1 MFKKIATLIMSLILC
16 TSLLVGCRQK
26 SNNDTKKIG
35 LIVSTLNNPFFVD
48 LKSGIERKAKKLG
61 YDVVVL
67 DSQNDPAKEV
77 SNMEDISVK
86 NVDVVLLNP
95 VDSDSAIASVMV
107 ANNLDLPVITVDRAS
122 NGGKVVSHV
131 ASDNVEGGKMAAKY
145 LVEKLSNK
153 GNIVELEGIAGSSA
167 TRDRGAG
174 FDNEVKNSNLNIITK
189 QSADFDRTKG
199 LSVME
204 NIIQSKGNIDAVFA
218 QNDEMALGALKALQD
233 ANMNDVLVVGF
244 DATDDAVSSVQK
256 GDMAATIAQQP
267 KLIGETA
274 VDLAHRFLSGEKVE
288 KFAPVD
294 LKLIAK
300 K

>member
-1 MFKKIATLIMSLILC
+1 MLKKLATLTMSFVLC
-16 TSLLVGCRQK
+16 SSLLVGCGK
-26 SNNDTKKIG
+26 NTNSDTQKIG

-48 LKSGIERKAKKLG
+48 LKTGIENQAKKLG

-86 NVDVVLLNP
+86 DVDVVLLNP

-107 ANNLDLPVITVDRAS
+107 ANNLDLPVITVDRAA
-122 NGGKVVSHV
+122 NGGEVLSHV
-131 ASDNVEGGKMAAKY
+131 ASDNAEGGKMAAQY
-145 LVEKLSNK
+145 LINQLGDNA
-153 GNIVELEGIAGSSA
+153 NIVELEGIAGSSA

-174 FDNEVKNSNLNIITK
+174 FDNEIENSNLNIITK

-204 NIIQSKGNIDAVFA
+204 NIIQSKGDIDAVFA

-233 ANMNDVLVVGF
+233 ANMDNVLVVGF
-244 DATDDAVSSVQK
+244 DATDDAVASVNK
-256 GDMAATIAQQP
+256 GEMSATIAQQP
-267 KLIGETA
+267 ILIGETA
-274 VDLAHRFLSGEKVE
+274 VNLTHRFLSGETVE
-288 KFAPVD
+288 AFAPVE
-294 LKLIAK
+294 LKLISK
-300 K
+300 

>member
-1 MFKKIATLIMSLILC
+1 MLKKLATLMMSFVLC
-16 TSLLVGCRQK
+16 SSLLVGCG
-26 SNNDTKKIG
+26 NNTNSDTQKIG

-48 LKSGIERKAKKLG
+48 LKTGIENQAKKLG

-86 NVDVVLLNP
+86 DVDVVLLNP

-107 ANNLDLPVITVDRAS
+107 ANNLDLPVITVDRAA
-122 NGGKVVSHV
+122 NGGEVVSHV
-131 ASDNVEGGKMAAKY
+131 ASDNAEGGKMAAQY
-145 LVEKLSNK
+145 LINQLGDNA
-153 GNIVELEGIAGSSA
+153 NIVELEGIAGSSA

-174 FDNEVKNSNLNIITK
+174 FDNEIENSNLNIITK

-204 NIIQSKGNIDAVFA
+204 NIIQSKGDIDAVFA

-233 ANMNDVLVVGF
+233 ANMDNVLVVGF
-244 DATDDAVSSVQK
+244 DATDDAVASVNK
-256 GDMAATIAQQP
+256 GEMSATIAQQP
-267 KLIGETA
+267 ILIGETA
-274 VDLAHRFLSGEKVE
+274 VNLTHRFLSGETVE
-288 KFAPVD
+288 AFAPVE
-294 LKLIAK
+294 LKLISK
-300 K
+300 

>member
-1 MFKKIATLIMSLILC
+1 MLKKLATLMMSFVLC
-16 TSLLVGCRQK
+16 SSLLVGCGK
-26 SNNDTKKIG
+26 NTNSDTQKIG

-48 LKSGIERKAKKLG
+48 LKTGIENQAKKLG

-86 NVDVVLLNP
+86 DVDVVLLNP

-107 ANNLDLPVITVDRAS
+107 ANNLDLPVITVDRAA
-122 NGGKVVSHV
+122 NGGEVVSHV
-131 ASDNVEGGKMAAKY
+131 ASDNAEGGKMAAQY
-145 LVEKLSNK
+145 LINQLGDNA
-153 GNIVELEGIAGSSA
+153 NIVELEGIAGSSA

-174 FDNEVKNSNLNIITK
+174 FDNEIENSNLNIITK

-204 NIIQSKGNIDAVFA
+204 NIIQSKGDIDAVFA

-233 ANMNDVLVVGF
+233 ANMDNVLVVGF
-244 DATDDAVSSVQK
+244 DATDDAVASVDK
-256 GDMAATIAQQP
+256 GEMSATIAQQP
-267 KLIGETA
+267 ILIGETA
-274 VDLAHRFLSGEKVE
+274 VNLTHRFLSGETVE
-288 KFAPVD
+288 AFAPVE
-294 LKLIAK
+294 LKLISK
-300 K
+300 

>member
-1 MFKKIATLIMSLILC
+1 MLKKLATLTMSFVLC
-16 TSLLVGCRQK
+16 SSLLVGCGK
-26 SNNDTKKIG
+26 NTNSDTQKIG

-48 LKSGIERKAKKLG
+48 LKTGIENQAKKLG

-86 NVDVVLLNP
+86 DVDVVLLNP

-107 ANNLDLPVITVDRAS
+107 ANNLDLPVITVDRAA
-122 NGGKVVSHV
+122 NGGEVVSHV
-131 ASDNVEGGKMAAKY
+131 ASDNAEGGKMAAQY
-145 LVEKLSNK
+145 LINQLGDNA
-153 GNIVELEGIAGSSA
+153 NIVELEGIAGSSA

-174 FDNEVKNSNLNIITK
+174 FDNEIENSNLNIITK

-204 NIIQSKGNIDAVFA
+204 NIIQSKGDIDAVFA

-233 ANMNDVLVVGF
+233 ANMDNVLVVGF
-244 DATDDAVSSVQK
+244 DATDDAVASVDK
-256 GDMAATIAQQP
+256 GEMSATIAQQP
-267 KLIGETA
+267 ILIGETA
-274 VDLAHRFLSGEKVE
+274 VNLTHRFLSGETVE
-288 KFAPVD
+288 ALAPVE
-294 LKLIAK
+294 LKLRSK
-300 K
+300 

>member
-1 MFKKIATLIMSLILC
+1 MFKKITTIMISLILC
-16 TSLLVGCRQK
+16 TSLLVGCSQK
-26 SNNDTKKIG
+26 SVDNTKKIG

-48 LKSGIERKAKKLG
+48 LKSGIESEAKKSG

-86 NVDVVLLNP
+86 NVDIVLLNP

-107 ANNLDLPVITVDRAS
+107 ANNLELPVITVDRAS

-145 LVEKLSNK
+145 LVKKLGNE

-174 FDNEVKNSNLNIITK
+174 FDNEIKDSNLKIITK

-204 NIIQSKGNIDAVFA
+204 NIIQSKSNINAVFA

-244 DATDDAVSSVQK
+244 DATDDAVASVQK

-274 VDLAHRFLSGEKVE
+274 VNLAHRFLSGGTVE
-288 KFAPVD
+288 DFAPVE
-294 LKLIAK
+294 LKLIDK